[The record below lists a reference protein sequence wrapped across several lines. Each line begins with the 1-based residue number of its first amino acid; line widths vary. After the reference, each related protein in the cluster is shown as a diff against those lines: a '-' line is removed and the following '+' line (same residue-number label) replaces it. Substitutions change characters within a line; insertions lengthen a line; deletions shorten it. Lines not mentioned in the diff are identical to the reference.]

1 MLRNWKK
8 HIKELS
14 RNSWH
19 DVMDREL
26 VRQLIHASGVFVLIL
41 GLFLKIDVLILLCV
55 IMVVSVEILFILDK
69 YIHIPVFSSIMFTC
83 KRSDDERG
91 FLYFFLGIISTLV
104 IFSFNLSIAY
114 SAILLLLIGDS
125 LSTIVGRK
133 FGKHKLP
140 FNKHKSL
147 EGSLA
152 FFIVGFICCLILL
165 PPIPAFTGALAGTL
179 TEAYSPVDDN
189 IPIPLV
195 SAMIMALVMYLL

>member
-8 HIKELS
+8 LIKELS

-41 GLFLKIDVLILLCV
+41 GLFLKIDVLVLLCV
-55 IMVVSVEILFILDK
+55 IMVVSVEIMFVLDN
-69 YIHIPVFSSIMFTC
+69 YIHIPVFSSIISIC
-83 KRSDDERG
+83 KRSEDERG
-91 FLYFFLGIISTLV
+91 FLYFFLGIILTLI

-133 FGKHKLP
+133 FGIHKLP
-140 FNKHKSL
+140 FKKYKSY

-152 FFIVGFICCLILL
+152 FFIVGFVCCMILL
-165 PPIPAFTGALAGTL
+165 PPFPAFTGALAGTL

-189 IPIPLV
+189 IPIPLI
-195 SAMIMALVMYLL
+195 SAMFMTLVVYLA

>member
-1 MLRNWKK
+1 MLRNWTKLT
-8 HIKELS
+8 KELS

-41 GLFLKIDVLILLCV
+41 GLFLKIDVLILLCI

-69 YIHIPVFSSIMFTC
+69 YIHIPVFSSIMSIC
-83 KRSDDERG
+83 KRSEDERG
-91 FLYFFLGIISTLV
+91 FLYFFLGIIATLI

-133 FGKHKLP
+133 FGTHKLP
-140 FNKHKSL
+140 FNKNKSF
-147 EGSLA
+147 EGSSA
-152 FFIVGFICCLILL
+152 FFIVGLICCLILL
-165 PPIPAFTGALAGTL
+165 PPIPAFTGVLAGTL

-189 IPIPLV
+189 IPIPLI
-195 SAMIMALVMYLL
+195 SALAMTLAMYMI